1 MNSLQAEQA
10 AREKDAFWDG
20 VRISAPTMPGLVA
33 WGAVTGMV
41 MVQSGLS
48 VWQAILMTVMVYAGS
63 AQLAVLPLIV
73 AGAPVWLIFLT
84 ALLVNFR
91 FIIFSAVIGPHF
103 SHLHWTRRLWYGY
116 FNADLVMAFFPQRF
130 PQHTLTKPVGK
141 LGYFTG
147 LAMPTWASW
156 QLGSMV
162 GIMLAS
168 QIPRDWGI
176 GFTGTLV
183 LLGLT
188 IPLIINRATLAGV
201 IVASIVAVAA
211 AGLPYRLGLVVAMLA
226 GIAAA
231 VAVDR
236 MTSQPTGQPTGHDEG
251 QP

>member
-1 MNSLQAEQA
+1 MNSPQAEQA
-10 AREKDAFWDG
+10 TREKEAFWDG
-20 VRISAPTMPGLVA
+20 VRISAPTMPGLIA

-48 VWQAILMTVMVYAGS
+48 LWQAILMTLVVYAGS

-91 FIIFSAVIGPHF
+91 FIIFSAVVGPHF
-103 SHLHWTRRLWYGY
+103 AHLHWTRRLWYGY

-130 PQHTLTKPVGK
+130 PQHTLEKPLGK

-147 LAMPTWASW
+147 LAMPTWCSW
-156 QLGSMV
+156 QLGSLV
-162 GIMLAS
+162 GILLAS

-176 GFTGTLV
+176 GFAGTLV

-188 IPLIINRATLAGV
+188 IPLIINLATLAGV
-201 IVASIVAVAA
+201 MVASMVAVAA
-211 AGLPYRLGLVVAMLA
+211 AGLPYRLGLIVAMLA
-226 GIAAA
+226 GIAAS
-231 VAVDR
+231 VTVDR
-236 MTSQPTGQPTGHDEG
+236 MSTSLARQGEG
-251 QP
+251 KP